1 MKVIAV
7 SGWKRSGKDTVA
19 EYLIENHSAFR
30 TAFADPLKNMV
41 SKEYDIPLEYVYDQ
55 KLKESPILQYPVIV
69 TDKFI
74 RGYCKLLKDEFR
86 KANGKK
92 PKKMV
97 TAEGKSWL
105 KSFGVVVEANT
116 MEPVYWTPRALCI
129 AKGSGNRS
137 VDGYYWNN
145 RTAKEAKESDSAL
158 VVIPDLRFKTEAEF
172 LKKTF
177 PDLLLIRINRFTDVD
192 SNDPSERDL
201 DDYTGFD
208 HIIDNKGTL
217 EELYAKIEAI
227 L

>member
-1 MKVIAV
+1 MKVIGIN
-7 SGWKRSGKDTVA
+7 GWKKSGKDTVA
-19 EYLIENHSAFR
+19 LYLIEKYGAFR
-30 TAFADPLKNMV
+30 TAFADPLKHMCAN
-41 SKEYDIPLEYVYDQ
+41 EYDVPLENFFDQ
-55 KLKESPILQYPVIV
+55 DLKEKPLLQYPVKV

-74 RGYCKLLKDEFR
+74 RGVCELLKDEFR
-86 KANGKK
+86 TETGTKPVSLAVDSDTGFGKL
-92 PKKMV
+92 V
-97 TAEGKSWL
+97 CADTGDQ
-105 KSFGVVVEANT
+105 
-116 MEPVYWTPRALCI
+116 VYWTARALAI
-129 AKGSGNRS
+129 LKGSGNRS
-137 VDGYYWNN
+137 VDGFYWNN
-145 RTAKEAKESDSAL
+145 RTAKEAKESGATL

-177 PDLLLIRINRFTDVD
+177 PDLLLIRINRFANVD